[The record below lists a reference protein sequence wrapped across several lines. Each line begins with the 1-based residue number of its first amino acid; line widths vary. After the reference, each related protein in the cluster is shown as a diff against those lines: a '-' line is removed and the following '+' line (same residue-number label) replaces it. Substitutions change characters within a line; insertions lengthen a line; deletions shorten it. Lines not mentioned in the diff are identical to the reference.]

1 VRARAA
7 LCLGFISAL
16 TNHRVA
22 MVSFGHQEGVTSLD
36 ALSRERCLTCGG
48 RDRTARLWKI
58 PEESQ
63 LVYRGA
69 AASMDVVRW
78 VADDCFVSGDDQ
90 GCVCRADS
98 GRMGRP

>member
-1 VRARAA
+1 
-7 LCLGFISAL
+7 
-16 TNHRVA
+16 